1 MDKLHLLLYS
11 SKENLEYTFISSDE
25 DMLQEMHRVLMSK
38 CSFDFSNSSWV
49 RIINDDRT
57 LSEIKRLQDK
67 YEEQLIAVRKLF
79 GFVSKLEKGEAFY
92 CLFADNCGIAERKTA
107 IECIQGDYD
116 VNLWKAVHNHIYEQ
130 QKKLEALFEYHS
142 FGFDG
147 MKTYV
152 GEKHHRVCRFC
163 GETNQKKFSDRAHAI
178 GDSLGNKKL
187 FCYEEC
193 DTCNHTLN
201 KIEDNFLHLMDI
213 RRALYNISRKE
224 TTSSPSI
231 YGNNF
236 AILPNEKG
244 AAELYI
250 MQEAID
256 PNVDIS
262 KPFIFQLKQYAV
274 LSDEKIYKA
283 LAKMVIDLI
292 PSPHL
297 PQFENTIKWIRSD
310 SFIVDSLPEIWFCH
324 NIGKMHQ
331 QPYLDIFLNSKNS
344 LSDTP
349 YCTAILYIYDIAYV
363 FVMPLVDVDR
373 GMFKYNKQLENH
385 WQRLFSCIDFPHREL
400 QTFSEDRPCYPWA
413 FWDIDPANPHI
424 HILPKSNSVFNR
436 CKREKTAQE
445 EVCFPDF
452 SYNGITITDQKCKFE
467 CFYEG
472 IVTDND
478 LCDITQ
484 HITVPE
490 LWLLPQE
497 KSIAFQLSLNAN
509 DTTDSIHYYSYN
521 LYLKFKFPGFSKY
534 IDLQYKDNDLDSVS
548 IDWHLRDYIFNVAMA
563 SGDYYTEQSRKGTP
577 FEKCKL
583 SKLINERRIIEAM
596 EYFIPNT
603 INSNYFVKVSDRL
616 IHPIGTEED
625 VP

>member
-25 DMLQEMHRVLMSK
+25 DMLQEMHSVLMSK

-79 GFVSKLEKGEAFY
+79 GFVSKLKKGEAFY

-107 IECIQGDYD
+107 IECVQGDYIGK
-116 VNLWKAVHNHIYEQ
+116 LWKAVHNHIYEQ

-142 FGFDG
+142 YGFDG

-213 RRALYNISRKE
+213 RRALYHISRKE

-262 KPFIFQLKQYAV
+262 KPFIFQLKQLAV

-324 NIGKMHQ
+324 NIGKNHQ

-344 LSDTP
+344 LSDSP

-363 FVMPLVDVDR
+363 FVMPLVDEDR

-413 FWDIDPANPHI
+413 FWDIDPANPQI

-436 CKREKTAQE
+436 CKREKTAQN

-509 DTTDSIHYYSYN
+509 DTTDSIHY
-521 LYLKFKFPGFSKY
+521 
-534 IDLQYKDNDLDSVS
+534 
-548 IDWHLRDYIFNVAMA
+548 
-563 SGDYYTEQSRKGTP
+563 
-577 FEKCKL
+577 
-583 SKLINERRIIEAM
+583 
-596 EYFIPNT
+596 
-603 INSNYFVKVSDRL
+603 
-616 IHPIGTEED
+616 
-625 VP
+625 

>member
-11 SKENLEYTFISSDE
+11 SKENLEYTFISSNK
-25 DMLQEMHRVLMSK
+25 DMLQDIHNVLMSK

-79 GFVSKLEKGEAFY
+79 GFVSKLGKGEVFY

-107 IECIQGDYD
+107 IECVQGDYSGK
-116 VNLWKAVHNHIYEQ
+116 LWKAVHNHIYEQ

-142 FGFDG
+142 YGFDG
-147 MKTYV
+147 IKTHV

-163 GETNQKKFSDRAHAI
+163 GETDPKKFCDRAHAI

-187 FCYEEC
+187 FCHEEC

-213 RRALYNISRKE
+213 RRAMYHISRKE

-236 AILPNEKG
+236 AILSNEKG
-244 AAELYI
+244 SAELYV
-250 MQEAID
+250 MQEAIE
-256 PNVDIS
+256 PNVDVS
-262 KPFIFQLKQYAV
+262 KPFIFQLKQHAV

-292 PSPHL
+292 PSTHL
-297 PQFENTIKWIRSD
+297 HHFENTIKWIRSD

-324 NIGKMHQ
+324 SIGKMHQ
-331 QPYLDIFLNSKNS
+331 QPYLDIFLNSKHKLPDS
-344 LSDTP
+344 P

-373 GMFKYNKQLENH
+373 GMFKYNKQLDNH
-385 WQRLFSCIDFPHREL
+385 WQRLFSCIDLPHREL

-413 FWDIDPANPHI
+413 LWDIVPSNPHI

-436 CKREKTAQE
+436 CKREKSMQE
-445 EVCFPDF
+445 NVCFPDF
-452 SYNGITITDQKCKFE
+452 SYNGITITDLKCKFDI
-467 CFYEG
+467 FYKG

-478 LCDITQ
+478 LCDVTQ
-484 HITVPE
+484 HLTSPK

-497 KSIAFQLSLNAN
+497 KSIEFRFSLNAN
-509 DTTDSIHYYSYN
+509 DTTDSIHYFSYN
-521 LYLKFKFPGFSKY
+521 LYLKFKFSEFSKY
-534 IDLQYKDNDLDSVS
+534 IDLQYKDNDLDSFS
-548 IDWHLRDYIFNVAMA
+548 IDWHLRDFIFNVAMA
-563 SGDYYTEQSRKGTP
+563 SGDYYTEQSRKGTS

-583 SKLINERRIIEAM
+583 SMLINKRRIIEAM

-603 INSNYFVKVSDRL
+603 INSNYFVKISDRI

-625 VP
+625 FP

>member
-1 MDKLHLLLYS
+1 MLVKNRYKKIATPIARGNSAYICAYLYKRPIRGQQVYS
-11 SKENLEYTFISSDE
+11 S
-25 DMLQEMHRVLMSK
+25 H
-38 CSFDFSNSSWV
+38 
-49 RIINDDRT
+49 
-57 LSEIKRLQDK
+57 
-67 YEEQLIAVRKLF
+67 
-79 GFVSKLEKGEAFY
+79 
-92 CLFADNCGIAERKTA
+92 
-107 IECIQGDYD
+107 
-116 VNLWKAVHNHIYEQ
+116 
-130 QKKLEALFEYHS
+130 
-142 FGFDG
+142 
-147 MKTYV
+147 
-152 GEKHHRVCRFC
+152 
-163 GETNQKKFSDRAHAI
+163 
-178 GDSLGNKKL
+178 KKL

-213 RRALYNISRKE
+213 RRALYHISRKE

-262 KPFIFQLKQYAV
+262 KPFIFQLKQLAV

-344 LSDTP
+344 LSDSP

-363 FVMPLVDVDR
+363 FVMPLVDEDR

-413 FWDIDPANPHI
+413 FWDIDPAKPQI

-452 SYNGITITDQKCKFE
+452 SSNGITITDQKCKFE

-497 KSIAFQLSLNAN
+497 KSIAFQLYLNAN

-521 LYLKFKFPGFSKY
+521 LYLKFKFPEFSKY

-603 INSNYFVKVSDRL
+603 INSKSFVRISDRV